1 MRLLCILFF
10 CFTIIFAY
18 KTNETAFGIGGYS
31 YFPIICIGFGLLRI
45 LEVSLKRQELKIRN
59 ILPLSLVFIV
69 AIQILVFNVHFTS
82 GVVLSYVIFFVLCW
96 LLGSEESTWNEIQ
109 CVANSYVLS
118 GVIFACLLFSQ
129 MRIASNSDIRF
140 SVFYSDD
147 KFYDLNFLASSL
159 YCSFSIGM
167 FMISK
172 YHSKVI
178 KCIYM
183 SAILFIVAAL
193 LLTGSRAAFIA
204 IGISFV
210 PYINRKQLVSLI
222 IIGGVLYA
230 VLPYLLPELLVQRF
244 MGDSY
249 NDASNEHRLENWKNA
264 ILGISMHPLTGCG
277 LDYSIEA
284 LERVIH
290 KTVNAHNTY
299 LYAIM
304 HFGILFS
311 ILFFVFML
319 RPIVKIMKFGLS
331 KKLVWI
337 ILGYLFTTTIIEATL
352 SLTFITNIAFYYL
365 LSRSD
370 VTATNKL
377 FQ

>member
-1 MRLLCILFF
+1 M
-10 CFTIIFAY
+10 
-18 KTNETAFGIGGYS
+18 
-31 YFPIICIGFGLLRI
+31 
-45 LEVSLKRQELKIRN
+45 
-59 ILPLSLVFIV
+59 
-69 AIQILVFNVHFTS
+69 
-82 GVVLSYVIFFVLCW
+82 
-96 LLGSEESTWNEIQ
+96 
-109 CVANSYVLS
+109 
-118 GVIFACLLFSQ
+118 
-129 MRIASNSDIRF
+129 
-140 SVFYSDD
+140 
-147 KFYDLNFLASSL
+147 
-159 YCSFSIGM
+159 
-167 FMISK
+167 
-172 YHSKVI
+172 
-178 KCIYM
+178 
-183 SAILFIVAAL
+183 
-193 LLTGSRAAFIA
+193 
-204 IGISFV
+204 
-210 PYINRKQLVSLI
+210 SLI
-222 IIGGVLYA
+222 IIGGVLYT
-230 VLPYLLPELLVQRF
+230 VLPYLLPELLIQRF

-311 ILFFVFML
+311 ILFFVFMF
-319 RPIVKIMKFGLS
+319 RPIIKIMKFGLS
-331 KKLVWI
+331 KKLVWT